1 MTSPWIDRPAGFAGG
16 SHGRLAQAHEAAVTE
31 RYVGPGVRR
40 VVKESWE
47 RSLSLSLDP
56 SRLAPEQEVSVDALR
71 ELRDRHPLASVLPVV
86 HNLLIRHTFHSGLI
100 VAIGDEFGRLLWIDG
115 DRVVRRRAEDMLF
128 VEGSDWS
135 ERRVGTSA
143 PGTALTLG
151 HGIQIQ
157 RAEHFNE
164 LAHPWSCT
172 AVPIHD
178 PHSGAVLGVIDITG
192 GDEAV
197 APQTLPL
204 VEAAVAAME
213 AELRIQRL
221 SAAAGPA
228 TVARFFGV
236 PSGPPITRP
245 APARLGVLG
254 GDHGRLETAD
264 GPLEIS
270 PRHAE
275 ILTLLAW
282 NRDGLSADRL
292 SLLLTDQANAVDNL
306 RAEMVR
312 LRKVL
317 EHTSPR
323 ISIASR
329 PYRLETA
336 IELDAQ
342 RVLAFLERGAHR
354 VALGAY
360 RGPVLPSSTAPGIVE
375 IRAEISA
382 RLRQAMLTD
391 ASAELLLEYA
401 RTDEA
406 TYDSEVWRACLELL
420 PARSPKRASVVARLS
435 RIEAEL
441 DHAGPVSAPRNLPQ
455 R

>member
-1 MTSPWIDRPAGFAGG
+1 MSPWIPRSTGDAGG
-16 SHGRLAQAHEAAVTE
+16 SFGSVVQAHEAAVTE
-31 RYVGPGVRR
+31 RFVGPGVRK
-40 VVKESWE
+40 VVKDSWE

-56 SRLAPEQEVSVDALR
+56 SRLAPEPELSFDALR

-86 HNLLIRHTFHSGLI
+86 HSLLIRHAFHSGLI

-115 DRVVRRRAEDMLF
+115 DRAVRTRAEGMLF

-143 PGTALTLG
+143 PGTALTVD

-178 PHSGAVLGVIDITG
+178 PHTGAILGVIDVTG

-204 VEAAVAAME
+204 VEAAVAALE
-213 AELRIQRL
+213 AELRIQRM
-221 SAAAGPA
+221 SAAAGPDP
-228 TVARFFGV
+228 VARFFGA
-236 PSGPPITRP
+236 PAAPPIARA

-254 GDHGRLETAD
+254 ADHGRLENAG
-264 GPLEIS
+264 GPVEIS

-336 IELDAQ
+336 VELDAQ
-342 RVLAFLERGAHR
+342 RVLTSLERGAHR
-354 VALGAY
+354 VALGCY

-375 IRAEISA
+375 IRTEVSA
-382 RLRQAMLTD
+382 RLRQAMLSD
-391 ASAELLLEYA
+391 ASADLLLEYA

-441 DHAGPVSAPRNLPQ
+441 DQAAPVSASRNLPQ